1 MLTYTKIKNNII
13 KNDLILFNNTVSSS
27 SSTSSSS
34 QVASNRHSL
43 QPPQSSQQS
52 FFIDSINENN
62 RNNTATAATLAANNN
77 SYDRTNLL
85 FEPAPVDLFADSYNA
100 PQCQYRGHEQPLIS
114 TVDSIQF
121 NGQQQHCQQQSSQ
134 KLKHWSS
141 ESNLIKTKKRL
152 NKLNKSCINPNEE
165 QTNDA
170 TPAGVSTESYY
181 DYDLDDEND
190 DPLQFSDH
198 AGLFDD
204 TNGYASNTALNQN
217 NSNSQEDSASC
228 SNTQMESSSNIRLL
242 NNYDVYKA
250 AKQNYKL
257 AYNTDHTELFA
268 LSKSGKKTR
277 RNNNTNGYSIR
288 NYQTNG
294 NNDSL
299 INSEMTQSTNL
310 NESRNYYDDDDDDD
324 EDEDNEEAQEEEH
337 EEEGDV
343 EYGENSN
350 NEEPYQYNVRHH
362 NDYYYY
368 LNKLANSD
376 AQYNHQAASN
386 ESAAAAADLFSSSM
400 VSNDQLNDSIMNWS
414 MKISNYNF
422 NSNQQQHYHQ
432 QKLQYQMNASSK
444 RSPPIPLSPHHL
456 PRSNSSFSKLYF
468 NNLSAV
474 NRVTAAGAGARL
486 NSNEAQ
492 QQHYQLQQQQSTM
505 KIKPLSNK
513 STTSWGKLKHSKSSS
528 SNMGVTHSFNAHD
541 TSSSGG
547 NNYENDD
554 SKEINLLESV
564 HVQQQQQFQQQ
575 QHNESKV
582 NLNQLSQD
590 SASPSLFR
598 LFQYSKATLS
608 ANNKTFEELNSSS
621 EANSYACSSSSSRS
635 NRRNEHLTNQAIT
648 HFENQNHH
656 HNQQQQQQSTQK
668 QQTLTKTTSFS
679 QLRQRSLSSCALVN
693 NQETNQTSTAN
704 NTNYQFNNQTASNNY
719 NHNNNNNNAFY
730 SNNNANN
737 TTPNLVVVVDT
748 NSKKSVGIQHDPH
761 NRRYDLHEHDPIQA
775 STIVCMLVDRNNSKT
790 SKELMEVAARAA
802 RAAVA
807 ARRTQMNQFSIKS
820 SLPDLTFLKEYGDDT
835 ATRSNTISN
844 ENQSSPNS
852 THYPD
857 EHQQQ
862 QQFQPSANNLKN
874 SLSSANLI
882 KPISDL
888 IK

>member
-121 NGQQQHCQQQSSQ
+121 NGQQQNCQQQSSQ

-310 NESRNYYDDDDDDD
+310 NESRNYYDDDDD

-656 HNQQQQQQSTQK
+656 HNQQQQQSTQK

-719 NHNNNNNNAFY
+719 NHNNNNNNNAFY

-790 SKELMEVAARAA
+790 SKELIEVAARAA

>member
-1 MLTYTKIKNNII
+1 
-13 KNDLILFNNTVSSS
+13 
-27 SSTSSSS
+27 
-34 QVASNRHSL
+34 
-43 QPPQSSQQS
+43 
-52 FFIDSINENN
+52 
-62 RNNTATAATLAANNN
+62 
-77 SYDRTNLL
+77 
-85 FEPAPVDLFADSYNA
+85 
-100 PQCQYRGHEQPLIS
+100 
-114 TVDSIQF
+114 
-121 NGQQQHCQQQSSQ
+121 
-134 KLKHWSS
+134 
-141 ESNLIKTKKRL
+141 
-152 NKLNKSCINPNEE
+152 
-165 QTNDA
+165 
-170 TPAGVSTESYY
+170 
-181 DYDLDDEND
+181 
-190 DPLQFSDH
+190 
-198 AGLFDD
+198 
-204 TNGYASNTALNQN
+204 
-217 NSNSQEDSASC
+217 
-228 SNTQMESSSNIRLL
+228 MESSSNIRLL